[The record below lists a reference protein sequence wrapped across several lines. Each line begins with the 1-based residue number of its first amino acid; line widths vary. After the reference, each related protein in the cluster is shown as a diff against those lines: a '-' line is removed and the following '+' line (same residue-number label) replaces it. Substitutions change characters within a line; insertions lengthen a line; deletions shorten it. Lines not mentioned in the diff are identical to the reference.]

1 MAPNHA
7 LQSRPQW
14 AVVQA
19 LRGLFEFPEGPVRQG
34 PARYLDR
41 PGELQ
46 MGHDPHAQVLD
57 IAGFGQ
63 GLY

>member
-7 LQSRPQW
+7 LQSRPQG
-14 AVVQA
+14 AVVQV

-34 PARYLDR
+34 PARCLDR

-46 MGHDPHAQVLD
+46 MGHDPHAQ
-57 IAGFGQ
+57 IMNFAGLSQ
-63 GLY
+63 SSH